1 VLDSISGLEVHL
13 RMEYKWG
20 QKTPKCLIHGY
31 VQSLLVE
38 NKNSN
43 PRDLGLIW
51 IIGYI
56 DKLTNTYMTDITII
70 VALLA
75 GFGSF
80 VAPCILPMIPAF
92 LAYISGTTVTELAS
106 KNGTVFSIN
115 RLNIILN
122 TVFFVLGFSAVF
134 STLGVLIN
142 SVFSNITGELTESLN
157 FVGGIIIVAF
167 GLFLL
172 LSTKI
177 RSLNVER
184 KFLPKNSKSSYP
196 MSFVF
201 GLAFAVGWTPCV
213 GPILGTILTLAA
225 TTPSVSFS
233 LLLAY
238 SLGLG
243 IPFVLMGIFFSRATR
258 IIRSMSKH
266 LKYYNV
272 ILGGFIIVLGIL
284 IFTNQLAYIANFPL
298 LNELVLLG

>member
-1 VLDSISGLEVHL
+1 
-13 RMEYKWG
+13 
-20 QKTPKCLIHGY
+20 
-31 VQSLLVE
+31 
-38 NKNSN
+38 
-43 PRDLGLIW
+43 
-51 IIGYI
+51 
-56 DKLTNTYMTDITII
+56 MTDVTIL

-75 GFGSF
+75 GLSSF

-92 LAYISGTTVTELAS
+92 LAYISGTTVTELGS
-106 KNGTVFSIN
+106 KHNSSGTTSSSSVVSIN

-122 TVFFVLGFSAVF
+122 TVFFVLGFSVVF
-134 STLGVLIN
+134 SVLGVLIN
-142 SVFSNITGELTESLN
+142 SVLSNATGEITNSLN
-157 FVGGIIIVAF
+157 FVGGTIIVAF
-167 GLFLL
+167 GIFLL
-172 LSTKI
+172 LSIKI
-177 RSLNVER
+177 RALNVEK
-184 KFLPKNSKSSYP
+184 KFFPKKSKSSYP

-243 IPFVLMGIFFSRATR
+243 IPFVLMGVFFSRATK

-272 ILGGFIIVLGIL
+272 ILGGFIILLGIL
-284 IFTNQLAYIANFPL
+284 VFTNQLAYIANFPL

>member
-1 VLDSISGLEVHL
+1 MADV
-13 RMEYKWG
+13 
-20 QKTPKCLIHGY
+20 
-31 VQSLLVE
+31 
-38 NKNSN
+38 
-43 PRDLGLIW
+43 
-51 IIGYI
+51 
-56 DKLTNTYMTDITII
+56 TIF

-75 GFGSF
+75 GLSSF

-92 LAYISGTTVTELAS
+92 LAYISGTTVSELS
-106 KNGTVFSIN
+106 SKKNGEVTTSSGSVLSIN

-122 TVFFVLGFSAVF
+122 TVFFVLGFSVVF
-134 STLGVLIN
+134 SVLGVLIN
-142 SVFSNITGELTESLN
+142 SVLSNATGEITNSLN
-157 FVGGIIIVAF
+157 FVGGTIIVAF
-167 GLFLL
+167 GVFLL

-177 RSLNVER
+177 RALNVEK
-184 KFLPKNSKSSYP
+184 KFFPKKSKSRYP

-243 IPFVLMGIFFSRATR
+243 IPFILMGVFFSRATK

-272 ILGGFIIVLGIL
+272 ILGGFIILLGIL
-284 IFTNQLAYIANFPL
+284 VFTNQLAYIANFPL